1 MKKKIIKYLILIII
15 SIGIIYFFNNNHFL
29 YKKDIIKINKIE
41 VEDKTS
47 SFNDLG
53 LEEKYK
59 LQKITGTYLN
69 NKNKGKKITLENEIT
84 TSSVVSETYR
94 VNDELILKNNEI
106 HNLKRDKYI
115 ALMAVIFII
124 VITLVGD
131 IKGVLTIS
139 TVILNSIIFYLGL
152 KLLNNYDN
160 LILLCFIE
168 TLIFTVTTLI
178 ITNGFKK
185 KTYAGILSVITSV
198 LVLSLITTIVILIT
212 KYQGVSFTG
221 MEFLTIPAEQAFI
234 ASIILGGLGAIM
246 DVCITISST
255 FAELIEKDRNISIKA
270 LIKSGREVGKDIM
283 GTMINVI
290 FFTYLSSGLPTFV
303 LAIRNGYS
311 VSNYLQ
317 TNYTLE
323 ITRFLIGALGI
334 VIAIPIS
341 IYICG
346 KVLSRGE
353 INE

>member
-1 MKKKIIKYLILIII
+1 MKKKIIKYLILLLI
-15 SIGIIYFFNNNHFL
+15 SIGIIVFFNNNHFL
-29 YKKDIIKINKIE
+29 YKEEIIRIDRIE
-41 VEDKTS
+41 VEEKTS
-47 SFNDLG
+47 SFNNLG
-53 LEEKYK
+53 LEEKYS
-59 LQKITGTYLN
+59 LQKIKGTYLN
-69 NKNKGKKITLENEIT
+69 SKNKGKTIILKNEIT

-94 VNDELILKNNEI
+94 INDELILKNNDI
-106 HNLKRDKYI
+106 YNLKRDKYI
-115 ALMAVIFII
+115 ALMAVVFII
-124 VITLVGD
+124 TITLVGD

-139 TVILNSIIFYLGL
+139 TVVLNSIIFYLGL

-168 TLIFTVTTLI
+168 TLIFTITTLI
-178 ITNGFKK
+178 ITNGFKR

-198 LVLSLITTIVILIT
+198 IVLSLITTIIIFIT
-212 KYQGVSFTG
+212 KYEGVSFTG
-221 MEFLTIPAEQAFI
+221 MEFLTIPPEQAFI

-255 FAELIEKDRNISIKA
+255 FAELIEKNNDISTKA
-270 LIKSGREVGKDIM
+270 LTKSGREVGKDIM

-290 FFTYLSSGLPTFV
+290 FFTYLSGGLPIFV

>member
-1 MKKKIIKYLILIII
+1 MKKRIIKYLILFIL
-15 SIGIIYFFNNNHFL
+15 SLGSLVFFNNNHFL
-29 YKKDIIKINKIE
+29 YKKDIVKIQKLETIE
-41 VEDKTS
+41 KSS
-47 SFNDLG
+47 SFNNLG
-53 LEEKYK
+53 LEEKYSV
-59 LQKITGTYLN
+59 QKITAIYLN
-69 NKNKGKKITLENEIT
+69 NKNKGKIITIENEIT

-94 VNDELILKNNEI
+94 INDELIMKNNNIE
-106 HNLKRDKYI
+106 NLKRDKYI
-115 ALMAVIFII
+115 ALMSVIFVL
-124 VITLVGD
+124 VITIVGD
-131 IKGVLTIS
+131 IKGILTIS
-139 TVILNSIIFYLGL
+139 TVVLNSIIFYLGL

-168 TLIFTVTTLI
+168 TLIFTITTLI
-178 ITNGFKK
+178 ITNGLKR
-185 KTYAGILSVITSV
+185 KTYAGILSVIASV
-198 LVLSLITTIVILIT
+198 LVLSLITTIIILIT
-212 KYQGVSFTG
+212 KYEGVSFTG
-221 MEFLTIPAEQAFI
+221 MEFLTIPPEQAFI

-255 FAELIEKDRNISIKA
+255 FAELIEKDKNISKKA
-270 LIKSGREVGKDIM
+270 LIKSGREIGKDIM

-341 IYICG
+341 IYICE
-346 KVLSRGE
+346 KVLLRGE
-353 INE
+353 VNE